1 MSSIHDIEQVADMP
15 APHPNDVGGDSHAA
29 MLNKLRA
36 AVLGANDGI
45 ISTAGLV
52 MGVAGATTDSFAL
65 ATAGIA
71 GLVAGALS
79 MAAGEYVSV
88 SAQRDSE
95 RALLAKERH
104 ELDTMPE
111 EELEELAHLLQ
122 GKGLSHDVAR
132 RAAEQMMAHDALGAH
147 ADIELGIDQHDL
159 VSPWAAAISSLFSFA
174 VGALI
179 PLLAMVIVPAGVRVG
194 VTVAAVLVALVLTGY
209 ASARVGDAPPARA
222 IARNVVGGFL
232 AMAVTF
238 GIGTLV
244 GTQLG

>member
-1 MSSIHDIEQVADMP
+1 MSTTETDPRHAMP
-15 APHPNDVGGDSHAA
+15 APHAEEGGDSHAA
-29 MLNKLRA
+29 LLNKLRA

-52 MGVAGATTDSFAL
+52 MGVAGATTDSVAL

-104 ELDTMPE
+104 ELATMPQ
-111 EELEELAHLLQ
+111 EELEELAGLLQ
-122 GKGLSHDVAR
+122 ERGLSADIAR
-132 RAAEQMMAHDALGAH
+132 TAAGQMMDHDALGAH
-147 ADIELGIDQHDL
+147 ADLELGIDQHDL
-159 VSPWAAAISSLFSFA
+159 VSPWAAAVSSLFAFA

-179 PLLAMVIVPAGVRVG
+179 PLLAMVLAPPDVRVG
-194 VTVAAVLVALVLTGY
+194 VTAGAVLAALFLTGY
-209 ASARVGDAPPARA
+209 ASARVGGAPATRA
-222 IARNVVGGFL
+222 IARNIVGGFL
-232 AMAVTF
+232 AMGVTF
-238 GIGTLV
+238 AIGTLV
-244 GTQLG
+244 GAQLG